1 MIPYLKKGTSKP
13 QNVIDKDKIANG
25 NKQEWEKLFE
35 LYYPILSEHAHKI
48 VNDTHLA
55 NDITEIVFLKLWEK
69 RSTAANVKFLK
80 AYLIRAAK
88 NEAFTY
94 IEKLAN
100 KKVISYSFDIEI
112 PAPLEK
118 ANDPETVLQQREL
131 RKIISSCIKELTPRQ
146 REVIDYILADT
157 NVSFNT
163 LGKTVGCSY
172 QNIQSIIRRIRIR
185 FHKVHKL
192 LEK

>member
-1 MIPYLKKGTSKP
+1 MSKP
-13 QNVIDKDKIANG
+13 QDVIDKDKIASG
-25 NKQEWEKLFE
+25 DEQEWEKLFE
-35 LYYPILSEHAHKI
+35 LYYPILSEHAHHI

-55 NDITEIVFLKLWEK
+55 NDIADIVILKLWEK
-69 RSTAANVKFLK
+69 KSTAANIKFLR

-100 KKVISYSFDIEI
+100 KKEISYSFDIEV
-112 PAPLEK
+112 PAQLEK
-118 ANDPETVLQQREL
+118 ANDPETILQQKEL
-131 RKIISSCIKELTPRQ
+131 RKIISSCIEELTSRQ
-146 REVIDYILADT
+146 REVIDHILADT

-172 QNIQSIIRRIRIR
+172 QNVQSIIRRVRVR

-192 LEK
+192 LEE